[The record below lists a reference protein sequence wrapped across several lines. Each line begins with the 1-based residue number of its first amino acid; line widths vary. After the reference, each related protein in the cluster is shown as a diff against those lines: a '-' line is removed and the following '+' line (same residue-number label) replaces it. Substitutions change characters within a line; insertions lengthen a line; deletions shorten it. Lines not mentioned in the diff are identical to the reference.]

1 MKKFISKLKSISNT
15 VYNELGAGFEERTM
29 QTAIGIELTKNN
41 IKFLREVSIEVFYK
55 GHPLGLFELDFLI
68 FPCMDLSEPVIIET
82 KVASKLTD
90 DYKQQLK
97 NYLRSAQLNNNE
109 DLQKVKKGILI
120 NFKKSEIFKEGI
132 NKIPEDKTS
141 LEIWELKN
149 NKLKIVK

>member
-1 MKKFISKLKSISNT
+1 
-15 VYNELGAGFEERTM
+15 
-29 QTAIGIELTKNN
+29 
-41 IKFLREVSIEVFYK
+41 
-55 GHPLGLFELDFLI
+55 
-68 FPCMDLSEPVIIET
+68 MDLSEPVIIET

-97 NYLRSAQLNNNE
+97 NYLRSAPLNNNE

-141 LEIWELKN
+141 FEIWELKN

>member
-1 MKKFISKLKSISNT
+1 M
-15 VYNELGAGFEERTM
+15 
-29 QTAIGIELTKNN
+29 
-41 IKFLREVSIEVFYK
+41 
-55 GHPLGLFELDFLI
+55 DFLI
-68 FPCMDLSEPVIIET
+68 FPSLDLNEPIIIET

-97 NYLRSAQLNNNE
+97 NYLRSAPLNNNE

-141 LEIWELKN
+141 IEIWELKK
-149 NKLKIVK
+149 NKFKKIK